1 MFLMSIANLFKR
13 YERWNPVHPTYGAFW
28 GLGIGV
34 GCGVGW
40 GPGFGPEVI
49 GYVGSGCGV
58 GFSVGVTLVGFGVGL
73 PASGLTCVPYNVVS
87 ATGNGMIEFAK
98 YNAFPAIA
106 HIAGLGWEY
115 AIPRVSDLERM
126 AHKRL
131 LKLRIGSSLQ
141 WNKHGKDAE
150 NTIKDPLGS
159 LRQLLE
165 HAPRTLGSFTFGR
178 PRASSHPQILDKPS
192 LSESKDTEMK

>member
-126 AHKRL
+126 AHKRF